1 MRITNNMMAN
11 SFMSDMNNNLE
22 NLNRINQQLTSGKNF
37 SKPSHDPAGVIRSM
51 QLYTA
56 IDANKQYNKNIS
68 NVINWLDV
76 TDTALDQ
83 VGKQLGKIRDKL
95 EEAGNPGFGETER
108 KALKDEVNGIIAS
121 MSQTLNTTF
130 DGKYIFSGTRVTSK
144 PTGIEKNGKNNEL
157 VYLKNDQSVLLLDD
171 TLKAISAAEKL
182 SGKSINE
189 IKDSELLDFKSLVN
203 KDPSTLTPEE
213 KIKVD
218 KLSSEEI
225 DALKNLSDEDLK
237 HLGEYNQMNAK
248 LKAEISEGVV
258 MEYNVTATEVLQGG
272 GDLKQLLENIVK
284 HLDSDDPNE
293 INKLYGEDLG
303 NIDKVLDNVLRI
315 RAEVGAKQN
324 RMDAAKEMNKETNFN
339 MTEILSNIEDVNLV
353 EKNMEFAILQSVY
366 ISSLQ
371 TSAKV
376 LQPTL
381 MDYLR

>member
-1 MRITNNMMAN
+1 MRITNKMMAD
-11 SFMSDMNNNLE
+11 SFMTDMNNNLE
-22 NLNRINQQLTSGKNF
+22 NLDRIRQQLTSGKNF

-51 QLYTA
+51 QLYTG
-56 IDANKQYNKNIS
+56 IDANKQYNKNIN

-83 VGKQLGKIRDKL
+83 IGKQLGNIRDKL
-95 EEAGNPGFGETER
+95 EAAGDPVFGETER
-108 KALKDEVNGIIAS
+108 KALRDEINGIIGS

-144 PTGIEKNGKNNEL
+144 PTGVEKNSKNNDL
-157 VYLKNDQSVLLLDD
+157 VYLKNDQSTLLLDE
-171 TLKAISAAEKL
+171 TLKAVSAAEKL

-189 IKDSELLDFKSLVN
+189 IKDSELLDLKSLVS
-203 KDPSTLTPEE
+203 KDPSALTPEE
-213 KIKVD
+213 KDKVN

-225 DALKNLSDEDLK
+225 DALKNLSDDDLK
-237 HLGEYNQMNAK
+237 HLGEYNQMSAK

-258 MEYNVTATEVLQGG
+258 MEYNVTATEVLEGG
-272 GDLKQLLENIVK
+272 GDLRQLLKDIVK
-284 HLDSDDPNE
+284 HLESDDPKE
-293 INKLYGEDLG
+293 ISKLYGEDLG

-315 RAEVGAKQN
+315 RSEVGAKQN
-324 RMDAAKEMNKETNFN
+324 RMEAAQEMNKETNFN
-339 MTEILSNIEDVNLV
+339 MKEILSHTEDVDVV
-353 EKNMEFAILQSVY
+353 EKNMEYAILQSVY

>member
-51 QLYTA
+51 QLYTS

-83 VGKQLGKIRDKL
+83 IGKQLGKIRDKL

>member
-51 QLYTA
+51 QLYTS

-83 VGKQLGKIRDKL
+83 IGKQLGKIRDKL

-272 GDLKQLLENIVK
+272 GDLRQLLENIVK
-284 HLDSDDPNE
+284 HLESDDPNE

-303 NIDKVLDNVLRI
+303 NIDKALDNVLRI

-371 TSAKV
+371 TSAKA

>member
-1 MRITNNMMAN
+1 MRITNKMMAN
-11 SFMSDMNNNLE
+11 SFMTDMNNNLE

-51 QLYTA
+51 QLYTG

-83 VGKQLGKIRDKL
+83 IGKQLGKIRDKL

-121 MSQTLNTTF
+121 MSQSLNTTF
-130 DGKYIFSGTRVTSK
+130 DGKYIFSGTRVTGK
-144 PTGIEKNGKNNEL
+144 PTGIQKDGTTKNN
-157 VYLKNDQSVLLLDD
+157 
-171 TLKAISAAEKL
+171 
-182 SGKSINE
+182 SI
-189 IKDSELLDFKSLVN
+189 DYVN
-203 KDPSTLTPEE
+203 RDGSMPLNP
-213 KIKVD
+213 
-218 KLSSEEI
+218 
-225 DALKNLSDEDLK
+225 AGDEYK
-237 HLGEYNQMNAK
+237 QMNGK

-258 MEYNVTATEVLQGG
+258 MEYNVTATEVLE
-272 GDLKQLLENIVK
+272 GDVDLRKLLENIVK
-284 HLDSDDPNE
+284 HLDSNDQSE

-303 NIDKVLDNVLRI
+303 NIDKALDNVLRI
-315 RAEVGAKQN
+315 RAGVGAKQN
-324 RMDAAKEMNKETNFN
+324 RMDAAKEMNKETNIN
-339 MTEILSNIEDVNLV
+339 MTEILSNIEDVDYA
-353 EKNMEFAILQSVY
+353 EKNMEFAVLQAVY

>member
-51 QLYTA
+51 QVYTG

-121 MSQTLNTTF
+121 VSQTLNTTF

-157 VYLKNDQSVLLLDD
+157 VYLKNDQSVLSLDD

-189 IKDSELLDFKSLVN
+189 VKDSELLDFKSLVS

-248 LKAEISEGVV
+248 LKAEVSEGVV
-258 MEYNVTATEVLQGG
+258 MEYNVTATEILQGG
-272 GDLKQLLENIVK
+272 GDLRQLLENIVK
-284 HLDSDDPNE
+284 HLDSDNPEE

-315 RAEVGAKQN
+315 RSEVGAKQN

>member
-51 QLYTA
+51 QLYTG

-121 MSQTLNTTF
+121 VSQTLNTTF

-157 VYLKNDQSVLLLDD
+157 VYLKNDQSVLSLDD

-189 IKDSELLDFKSLVN
+189 VKDSELLDFKSLVS

-248 LKAEISEGVV
+248 LKAEVSEGVV
-258 MEYNVTATEVLQGG
+258 MEYNVTATEILQGG
-272 GDLKQLLENIVK
+272 GDLRQLLENIVK
-284 HLDSDDPNE
+284 HLDSDNPEE

-315 RAEVGAKQN
+315 RSEVGAKQN

>member
-11 SFMSDMNNNLE
+11 SFMTDMNNNLE
-22 NLNRINQQLTSGKNF
+22 NLDRIRQQLTSGKNF

-51 QLYTA
+51 QLYSG

-95 EEAGNPGFGETER
+95 EEAGNPGFGPTER

-171 TLKAISAAEKL
+171 TLKAIGAAEKL
-182 SGKSINE
+182 SGKSIND
-189 IKDSELLDFKSLVN
+189 IKDSELLDLKSLVSKN
-203 KDPSTLTPEE
+203 PSTLTPEE
-213 KIKVD
+213 KDKVD

-248 LKAEISEGVV
+248 LKAEVSEGVV
-258 MEYNVTATEVLQGG
+258 MEYNVTATEILQGG
-272 GDLKQLLENIVK
+272 GDLRQFLENIVN
-284 HLDSDDPNE
+284 HLDNDDPKE
-293 INKLYGEDLG
+293 ISKLYGEDLG
-303 NIDKVLDNVLRI
+303 NIDKALDNVLRI
-315 RAEVGAKQN
+315 RSEVGAKQN

>member
-51 QLYTA
+51 QLYTG

-95 EEAGNPGFGETER
+95 EESGNPGFGPTER

-121 MSQTLNTTF
+121 ISQTLNTTF

-157 VYLKNDQSVLLLDD
+157 VYLKNDQSVLSLDD

-189 IKDSELLDFKSLVN
+189 VKDSELLDFKSLVS

-248 LKAEISEGVV
+248 LKAEVSEGVV
-258 MEYNVTATEVLQGG
+258 MEYNVTATEILQGG
-272 GDLKQLLENIVK
+272 GDLRQLLENIVK
-284 HLDSDDPNE
+284 HLDSDKPEE

-315 RAEVGAKQN
+315 RSEVGAKQN

>member
-189 IKDSELLDFKSLVN
+189 IKESELLDFKSLVN

-225 DALKNLSDEDLK
+225 DALKKLSDEDLK

-284 HLDSDDPNE
+284 HLESDDPTE